1 MSQRGIWAARFG
13 VRRGDDRHF
22 RYSVLSAWRA
32 DTGWIP
38 AKRDKAFREDSLM
51 KQVSQVQSEK
61 RKPWKNGRR
70 EPGKLC
76 LGVRDWTLNS
86 RRREFHTQARR
97 RAEEDGE
104 VLLAVAALR
113 TVAVTAGPCPLDDG
127 EEGWRWLGL
136 ALGARLLAAKQGP
149 GKLDELFL

>member
-1 MSQRGIWAARFG
+1 MSQHGLYGLQDLGWGVEVTDTSGTACWALGEETQR
-13 VRRGDDRHF
+13 
-22 RYSVLSAWRA
+22 
-32 DTGWIP
+32 TN
-38 AKRDKAFREDSLM
+38 KRDKAFREDSLM

-76 LGVRDWTLNS
+76 LGVRDRTLNS

-113 TVAVTAGPCPLDDG
+113 TVTVTAAPCPLDDG

-136 ALGARLLAAKQGP
+136 ALGPRLLAAKQGS
-149 GKLDELFL
+149 GKLDGLFL